1 MGLWSMSDERKESL
15 HHETQK
21 KPRPQG
27 PTALPRATPL
37 NRGGGGDQDPKPQ
50 LPWPRRAPGRAGSH
64 PEPLLQLCTSAGLC
78 GMRQSLRNLAKDAN
92 IQDRTTGGVS
102 KGWGRRPSA
111 KPGSPQGCL
120 LPGSGG
126 CIPKATPHPVTPTPP
141 DGEARV
147 LEYCFGQLLPGGN
160 TLQAPAGLWVSAPLQ
175 GNLVPSGSAPSNCV
189 ALADRV
195 FLEHH
200 VLRQPCLQGP

>member
-50 LPWPRRAPGRAGSH
+50 LPWPRPAPGRAGSH

-78 GMRQSLRNLAKDAN
+78 GMRQSPRNLAKDAN

-120 LPGSGG
+120 LSALGVAFL
-126 CIPKATPHPVTPTPP
+126 KPHLTLSP
-141 DGEARV
+141 
-147 LEYCFGQLLPGGN
+147 QLLLMGRQGSWN
-160 TLQAPAGLWVSAPLQ
+160 TVLVSFSLGEIPCRPLPVFGSQPPFRVIWFHLALLLQTAWLLLTES
-175 GNLVPSGSAPSNCV
+175 S
-189 ALADRV
+189 
-195 FLEHH
+195 
-200 VLRQPCLQGP
+200 